1 LPADEDLSMEDVV
14 IRPVSEHDAEGIA
27 RLDQL
32 LTKVWRIEHWE
43 ERIAFAMRRDPEG
56 SLVAEKEGRI
66 VAYLFSDVRGSEYGF
81 ADKTGWLE
89 ALGVD
94 PDMQKSSLGRRLM
107 DQAMQ
112 RFHATGVKLV
122 RTLVSDQ
129 HAQMERSWK
138 RWAFKQSPS
147 ACLPKKYHDAV
158 LKWQKSNLPDL
169 EYLQTN
175 WSKYFPKDPTFKLC
189 AYRDDCIC
197 AKIEHGTE
205 AGQEKYQRACEMSTE
220 QANHLLKAVKAQAS
234 TEFGSIQQH
243 RLTLARAQEEQ
254 DQFWV
259 LRMMAEELRHGYQM
273 LSILLNDD
281 WKSVVGQTGEDMVEE
296 ILSMKSGTH
305 VLGAFNIDFDSF
317 VDNIVFCNLI
327 DRVGKYQLT
336 MQKVSAYRPMAES
349 MGPMLREEA
358 FHLAAGVIPMR
369 RWMQEAA
376 RGEVQVTVDAM
387 QRAINKWLPRGLE
400 MFGDERGGASNIKMG
415 FKDSGERSRDIQ
427 PDEILRLPAKGY
439 FRRRGVH
446 AYEMIGSDGRVF
458 KDVLEYIGHL
468 RDTLPE
474 AYLASNDFRHY
485 LELLKQVA
493 AGTTTRDEAQKSSP
507 QLSRVGGSCPAPNPS
522 AGSCRRRQPAQNR
535 RTNASQRGQGL
546 QSGGRRP

>member
-1 LPADEDLSMEDVV
+1 MAVE
-14 IRPVSEHDAEGIA
+14 SE
-27 RLDQL
+27 
-32 LTKVWRIEHWE
+32 V
-43 ERIAFAMRRDPEG
+43 
-56 SLVAEKEGRI
+56 
-66 VAYLFSDVRGSEYGF
+66 
-81 ADKTGWLE
+81 
-89 ALGVD
+89 
-94 PDMQKSSLGRRLM
+94 
-107 DQAMQ
+107 
-112 RFHATGVKLV
+112 
-122 RTLVSDQ
+122 
-129 HAQMERSWK
+129 
-138 RWAFKQSPS
+138 
-147 ACLPKKYHDAV
+147 LPKKYHDAV

-169 EYLQTN
+169 EYLQNN

-189 AYRDDCIC
+189 AYRDNCVC
-197 AKIEHGTE
+197 AKIEHGSE

-281 WKSVVGQTGEDMVEE
+281 WKSVVGQTGEEMVEE

-358 FHLAAGVIPMR
+358 FHLASGVIPMR

-415 FKDSGERSRDIQ
+415 FKDKTNQEALDLYYQEVAKMIGDLNTRFLRERFPNDSPEQIDQKQKLLLDGTGIESLTRDDMLK
-427 PDEILRLPAKGY
+427 PPHVKF
-439 FRRRGVH
+439 FRRRGMY
-446 AYEMIGSDGRVF
+446 AYQMFDVEGRPMDNF
-458 KDVLEYIGHL
+458 EAYKRHL
-468 RDTLPE
+468 VQTLPQ
-474 AYLASNDFRHY
+474 AYLANKDFSTY
-485 LELLKQVA
+485 LGLMKQVA
-493 AGTTTRDEAQKSSP
+493 AGELSSDEAQMRAP
-507 QLSRVGGSCPAPNPS
+507 RLSRVGGSCPCSNAV
-522 AGSCRRRQPAQNR
+522 RWIQPEVPEVA
-535 RTNASQRGQGL
+535 
-546 QSGGRRP
+546 